1 MGNYKRKSNCHM
13 EAIKKNQYL
22 QVDNVENVAI
32 RIEML
37 RSRSQNSKNNL
48 IRLLN
53 NVQDEQNSAQL
64 AVLQANFIKRA
75 SSCNSDQDRE
85 ETMMQMRRARRQALK
100 DLD

>member
-1 MGNYKRKSNCHM
+1 M

-48 IRLLN
+48 MRLLN

-64 AVLQANFIKRA
+64 AVLEEVFIKRA

-85 ETMMQMRRARRQALK
+85 ETMM
-100 DLD
+100 